1 MNIVNEIVS
10 DLDKVR
16 NLFKNVLG
24 GTLGVL
30 SSPQLDSIKIA
41 LVTAAIQS
49 GTKGVL
55 TPAETNALATQVV
68 GMIDGIGHA
77 ASEDIKK

>member
-49 GTKGVL
+49 GTKFFETL
-55 TPAETNALATQVV
+55 TKPSS
-68 GMIDGIGHA
+68 IGNN
-77 ASEDIKK
+77 SDMLEILESVINK